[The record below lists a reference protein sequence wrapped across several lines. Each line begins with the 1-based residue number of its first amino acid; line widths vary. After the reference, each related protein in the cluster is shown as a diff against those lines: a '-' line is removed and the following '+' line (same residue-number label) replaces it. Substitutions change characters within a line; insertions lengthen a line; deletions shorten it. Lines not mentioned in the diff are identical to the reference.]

1 MKIYTIPP
9 LNESLREEIQQKI
22 NAKTK
27 PFGALGRLE
36 ELALQIGL
44 IQGTHTPEVCKPH
57 MLVFAGDHGIASSGV
72 SAYPQEVTWQ
82 MVQNFLDG
90 GAAINVFCN
99 QHKIELHVIDAGVNY
114 TFNSYHSRFINAK
127 MGMGTHNFLEQPAM
141 TNTQVRECLQK
152 GNDIIALIYKQGC
165 NLVGFGEMGIGNTSS
180 ASLITSLICEQPI
193 AACTGKGTG
202 LDEAGLKR
210 KIIILEKA
218 LDQLG
223 KLSNSLDLLAT
234 FGGFEIAQMT
244 GAMLAAAEKRMV
256 LLIDGFIC
264 TAAFLVAHSI
274 NPLVKE
280 YAVFCH
286 QSEERGHQLQLDYL
300 QAEPLLQLKLRL
312 GEGTGAALAYP
323 LVQSAVGFLTQMAS
337 FESAGISKQ

>member
-1 MKIYTIPP
+1 MKTFTIQP
-9 LNESLREEIQQKI
+9 LNEALREEIQQKI

-27 PFGALGRLE
+27 PLGALGRLE

-44 IQGTHTPEVCKPH
+44 IQGTDMPELCQPH
-57 MLVFAGDHGIASSGV
+57 MLVFAADHGIAKSGV
-72 SAYPQEVTWQ
+72 SAYPPEVTWQ
-82 MVQNFLDG
+82 MVQNFLNG

-99 QHKIELHVIDAGVNY
+99 QHKIELYVIDAGINY
-114 TFNSYHSRFINAK
+114 EFPCYHSRFINAK
-127 MGMGTHNFLEQPAM
+127 IARGTHNFLDQPAM
-141 TNTQVRECLQK
+141 TFAQVNQCLQK
-152 GNDIIALIYKQGC
+152 GNDVVELIFKKGC
-165 NLVGFGEMGIGNTSS
+165 NMVGFGEMGIGNTSS

-202 LDEAGLKR
+202 LDEAGLSR

-244 GAMLAAAEKRMV
+244 GAMLAAAEKKII

-280 YAVFCH
+280 YAIFCH
-286 QSEERGHQLQLDYL
+286 QSEERGHKVQLEYL

-323 LVQSAVGFLTQMAS
+323 LLQSAVGFLTQMAS
-337 FESAGISKQ
+337 FESAGVSGR